1 MFFWKFII
9 ALFLSFQHLED
20 CLAKFNIM
28 NGCWGQSVDGNYSQV
43 TFTVSAAEAEVIIN
57 HLQTV
62 GIGSKYE
69 SSIW

>member
-1 MFFWKFII
+1 
-9 ALFLSFQHLED
+9 
-20 CLAKFNIM
+20 M